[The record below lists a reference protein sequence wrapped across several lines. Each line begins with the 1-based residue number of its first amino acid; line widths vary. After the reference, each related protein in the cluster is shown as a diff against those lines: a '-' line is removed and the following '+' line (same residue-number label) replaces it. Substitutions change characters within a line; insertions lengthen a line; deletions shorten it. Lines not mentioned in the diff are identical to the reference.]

1 MPAIRTVVLI
11 GCAALGMS
19 GCLVGP
25 NYKGPPAVTA
35 DSPAAFRRVNAGV
48 DSTEP
53 VARWWASLNDAELDR
68 LIETSLAESPSVAAA
83 QARLRQARASLKE
96 QRANELPTTG
106 VSAAYMGTR
115 NITSLLSNS
124 GSGSSGG
131 SSMLNLYA
139 VGFDASWEIDF
150 FGARARAVEGAVAA
164 AQASQASLADVRVSL
179 SAEVADAYIQL
190 RDAQQR
196 LALTQRNIDI
206 EAGILELLEIRRAGV
221 TASTLDVER
230 LTNQLDTTRATLS
243 PLKASVVQ
251 QLNRLAILTA
261 RAPGA
266 LDDELA
272 AVAAAPAP
280 PASVA
285 IGDPSALLR
294 RRPDVGVAERRLAEQ
309 TASVGENVAALFP
322 KVSLLGDVGFASLSA
337 RTLFNG
343 SHFTYVVAPILQW
356 NPLDFGRNRAR
367 IAQAEAGR
375 DEAEADYRRTVLEA
389 LEDAETSLARYGQ
402 QRNAVTDL
410 GRAKE
415 SAERVYALTEIRLR
429 GGTAATTDVLDADT
443 RRVQAE
449 LSYEQAL
456 AQLSQYY
463 VALQKSLGL
472 GWVEP
477 GAS

>member
-1 MPAIRTVVLI
+1 
-11 GCAALGMS
+11 
-19 GCLVGP
+19 
-25 NYKGPPAVTA
+25 VT
-35 DSPAAFRRVNAGV
+35 
-48 DSTEP
+48 
-53 VARWWASLNDAELDR
+53 
-68 LIETSLAESPSVAAA
+68 
-83 QARLRQARASLKE
+83 
-96 QRANELPTTG
+96 
-106 VSAAYMGTR
+106 
-115 NITSLLSNS
+115 
-124 GSGSSGG
+124 
-131 SSMLNLYA
+131 
-139 VGFDASWEIDF
+139 
-150 FGARARAVEGAVAA
+150 
-164 AQASQASLADVRVSL
+164 L

-206 EAGILELLEIRRAGV
+206 EARILELLEIRRTGG

-243 PLKASVVQ
+243 ALRASVAQ

-272 AVAAAPAP
+272 AVVAAPAP

-294 RRPDVGVAERRLAEQ
+294 RRPDVVVAERRLAQQ
-309 TASVGENVAALFP
+309 TASVGQNVAALFP

-415 SAERVYALTEIRLR
+415 SAERVYALTEIRLH

>member
-35 DSPAAFRRVNAGV
+35 GSPTTFRRVDAGV

-53 VARWWASLNDAELDR
+53 VARWWLSLNDAELDR
-68 LIETSLAESPSVAAA
+68 LIETSLVSSPSVAAA

-106 VSAAYMGTR
+106 ASAAYMGTR
-115 NITSLLSNS
+115 NITSLLGNS

-131 SSMLNLYA
+131 SGMLNLYA
-139 VGFDASWEIDF
+139 LGFDASWEIDF
-150 FGARARAVEGAVAA
+150 FGARARAVEGAAAA

-206 EAGILELLEIRRAGV
+206 EASTLELLEIRRAGG

-243 PLKASVVQ
+243 PLKALVAQ

-272 AVAAAPAP
+272 AVVAAPAP

-294 RRPDVGVAERRLAEQ
+294 RRPDVVVAERRLAQQ
-309 TASVGENVAALFP
+309 TASVGQNVAALFP

-337 RTLFNG
+337 RTLFDG
-343 SHFTYVVAPILQW
+343 SRFTYVVAPILQW

-402 QRNAVTDL
+402 QRNTVTNL

-477 GAS
+477 GAG

>member
-1 MPAIRTVVLI
+1 
-11 GCAALGMS
+11 
-19 GCLVGP
+19 
-25 NYKGPPAVTA
+25 
-35 DSPAAFRRVNAGV
+35 
-48 DSTEP
+48 
-53 VARWWASLNDAELDR
+53 
-68 LIETSLAESPSVAAA
+68 
-83 QARLRQARASLKE
+83 
-96 QRANELPTTG
+96 
-106 VSAAYMGTR
+106 
-115 NITSLLSNS
+115 
-124 GSGSSGG
+124 
-131 SSMLNLYA
+131 
-139 VGFDASWEIDF
+139 
-150 FGARARAVEGAVAA
+150 
-164 AQASQASLADVRVSL
+164 
-179 SAEVADAYIQL
+179 
-190 RDAQQR
+190 
-196 LALTQRNIDI
+196 
-206 EAGILELLEIRRAGV
+206 
-221 TASTLDVER
+221 
-230 LTNQLDTTRATLS
+230 
-243 PLKASVVQ
+243 
-251 QLNRLAILTA
+251 
-261 RAPGA
+261 
-266 LDDELA
+266 
-272 AVAAAPAP
+272 
-280 PASVA
+280 
-285 IGDPSALLR
+285 
-294 RRPDVGVAERRLAEQ
+294 
-309 TASVGENVAALFP
+309 
-322 KVSLLGDVGFASLSA
+322 VSLLGDVGFASLSA

-415 SAERVYALTEIRLR
+415 SAERVYALTEIRLH

>member
-1 MPAIRTVVLI
+1 ML
-11 GCAALGMS
+11 GCLA

-25 NYKGPPAVTA
+25 NYKGPPAATA
-35 DSPAAFRRVNAGV
+35 DSPAAFRRVGAGV
-48 DSTEP
+48 DATEP
-53 VARWWASLNDAELDR
+53 VARWWTSLNDAELDR
-68 LIETSLAESPSVAAA
+68 LIETSLVESPSVAAA

-106 VSAAYMGTR
+106 ASAAYVGTR

-131 SSMLNLYA
+131 GSVLSLYA
-139 VGFDASWEIDF
+139 LGFDASWEIDF
-150 FGARARAVEGAVAA
+150 FGARARAVEGAAAA
-164 AQASQASLADVRVSL
+164 AQASQASLADVRVTL

-206 EAGILELLEIRRAGV
+206 EARILELLEIRRTGG

-243 PLKASVVQ
+243 ALRASVAQ

-272 AVAAAPAP
+272 AVVAAPAP

-294 RRPDVGVAERRLAEQ
+294 RRPDVVVAERRLAQQ
-309 TASVGENVAALFP
+309 TASVGQNVAALFP

-415 SAERVYALTEIRLR
+415 SAERVYALTEIRLH